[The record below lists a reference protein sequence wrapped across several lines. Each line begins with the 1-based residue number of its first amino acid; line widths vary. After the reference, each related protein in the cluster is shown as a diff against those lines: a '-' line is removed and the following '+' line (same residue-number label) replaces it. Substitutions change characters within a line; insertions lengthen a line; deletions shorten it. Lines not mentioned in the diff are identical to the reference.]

1 MGQIISVLN
10 AMRGHKVYVDTNVLI
25 YFLDCHAEFF
35 AAAEP
40 IMRAIIEQQFCGCT
54 GEITLAETL
63 VGPYRSGNPVI
74 IANAIGFFG
83 SAGFLTIIPHDKI
96 IFDYAAQLRASQP
109 MKIIDAV
116 HIATALKAAC
126 RFFITNDKAMR
137 STGALSVVQ
146 LGSLL

>member
-1 MGQIISVLN
+1 MGQIISVLH

-25 YFLDCHAEFF
+25 YFLERHTVFF
-35 AAAEP
+35 PAAEP
-40 IMRAIIEQQFCGCT
+40 IMRAIKEKEFCGCT

-63 VGPYRSGNPVI
+63 VGPYRTGNPVL

-83 SAGFLTIIPHDKI
+83 SDGFLTIIPHDKI
-96 IFDYAAQLRASQP
+96 IFDCAAQLRACQQ